1 MTGED
6 MTVFSVQNYRQ
17 PNKPYI
23 LLFLP
28 KFSDW

>member
-6 MTVFSVQNYRQ
+6 MTILCMQNYRQ

-28 KFSDW
+28 KFSD